1 MTNIISDVSVGKI
14 SLVTSEHNPAVP
26 KATGKFAI
34 FKFFQRKK
42 VSKTAIENIQKI
54 QRAIKIDEIKL

>member
-1 MTNIISDVSVGKI
+1 MANTISDVSVGKV
-14 SLVTSEHNPAVP
+14 SLVTNDNTPAVP

-42 VSKTAIENIQKI
+42 VSKTALENIEKI